1 MSPDRSARRIA
12 LALAAG
18 ALVLLAGCQ
27 VRPLYSESTGAGQR
41 LSTVGFAD
49 PHNRIEQ
56 VVRNNLI
63 FLAAGGAGE
72 PAHPEYEVT
81 MTAKSSASS
90 ILDITTDD
98 NTVAVTNTPVAGRV
112 ALSVTYTLTR
122 IRDGQVIKT
131 ATREV
136 VSQIDVS
143 GQSFAKLRSIRDAE
157 NRAAREAAEFMRGEI
172 AIALSREPQSSPL
185 VQPQPKPAWQK

>member
-1 MSPDRSARRIA
+1 MSPDRPARRIV
-12 LALAAG
+12 LALTAG
-18 ALVLLAGCQ
+18 ALLLLGGCQ
-27 VRPLYSESTGAGQR
+27 VRPLYSQTSGIGQR
-41 LSTVGFAD
+41 LTTVGFSD

-56 VVRNNLI
+56 VVRNNLV

-72 PAHPEYEVT
+72 PLNPEYEVT
-81 MTAKSSASS
+81 LTAKSSASS

-98 NTVAVTNTPVAGRV
+98 NSVSVTRTPVAGRV
-112 ALSVTYTLTR
+112 ELTVTYTLTR
-122 IRDGQVIKT
+122 IRDSQVIKT

-157 NRAAREAAEFMRGEI
+157 NRAAREAAEFIRAEI
-172 AIALSREPQSSPL
+172 AIALSKEPQ
-185 VQPQPKPAWQK
+185 PQTVWQK